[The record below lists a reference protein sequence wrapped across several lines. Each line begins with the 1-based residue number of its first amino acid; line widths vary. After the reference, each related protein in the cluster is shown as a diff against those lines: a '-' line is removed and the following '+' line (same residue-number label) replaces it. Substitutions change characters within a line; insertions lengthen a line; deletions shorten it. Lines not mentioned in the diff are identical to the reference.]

1 MQDLVNK
8 QIKMVVLR
16 NVIKIDL
23 IVDINV
29 NKFVIQIKSVN
40 NFLVKQKY

>member
-8 QIKMVVLR
+8 LIKMVVLR